1 MWRAGF
7 IGLCVYLW
15 GAPGF
20 DGTRPQPIDRAVK
33 SLHADINSA
42 TSNVRG
48 QLHRVGNS
56 QFAGLINNYRNGTDV
71 IFGARQAP

>member
-20 DGTRPQPIDRAVK
+20 DGTRPAPIDRAVK

-42 TSNVRG
+42 TTNLRG
-48 QLHRVGNS
+48 HVSRVQNS
-56 QFAGLINNYRNGTDV
+56 QFAGVIGAYRNGTDV
-71 IFGARQAP
+71 IFGARSN